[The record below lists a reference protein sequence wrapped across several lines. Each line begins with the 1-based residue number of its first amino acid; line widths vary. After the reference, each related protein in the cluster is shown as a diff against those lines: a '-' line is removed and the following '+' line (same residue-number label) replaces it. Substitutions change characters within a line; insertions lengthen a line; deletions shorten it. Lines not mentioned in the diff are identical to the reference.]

1 MGKPR
6 KPTIWVIFITGWII
20 FILGMALSIWLAT
33 LIEDRFVSVLV
44 FLALFFGACFVSVFL
59 IGIGGRMAD
68 IVWKVTSDGG
78 WN

>member
-20 FILGMALSIWLAT
+20 FILGRALSIWLTT

-44 FLALFFGACFVSVFL
+44 FFGACFVSVVL
-59 IGIGGRMAD
+59 LGIGGRMAN
-68 IVWKVTSDGG
+68 IVWKVPNDCG
-78 WN
+78 